1 MAKHWPLLLILV
13 GYLLVGGL
21 YAVQVPAWQAPDEP
35 AHYNYVRQLADGRLP
50 VMAPGDYD
58 QAFLDEIR
66 GARFAPR
73 YSVEAIEYEDW
84 QPPLYYLLLTPVY
97 LLTNGT
103 LLALRLVSLLLGAGV
118 IFLAYQTA
126 RLLFPQAEWVAWSTA
141 VFVAFIPQH
150 VAMLASVNNDSLS
163 ELLIALL
170 LYLTLR
176 WVTRD
181 GIRKLGDDR
190 RWLIGLG
197 LVLGLG
203 FLTKATVYL
212 MAPVLGVVLLWQ
224 YWRTWQRLFQA
235 GVLLF
240 APAFMLGAIWWVR
253 NIVVYGGLDILGKAA
268 HDAVVVGQPR
278 TVDWIGLYGLDG
290 TLLRFFQTTFNS
302 FWGQFGWMAVPMNQP
317 RAIYLLLLALV
328 VAAVLGLLLYRFTTT
343 QVPVQFR
350 SRLPV
355 LILWLVFLLTAAIH
369 VGYNVTFVQHQGR
382 YLFPGAHSHCPG
394 FFAGAGH
401 VAVAGGTA
409 VSKGTAVAGELLSAG
424 HGHSPG
430 PARPL
435 RPLPPHRPQPQR
447 LIT

>member
-1 MAKHWPLLLILV
+1 MVKRWPLLLILIS
-13 GYLLVGGL
+13 YLLVGGL
-21 YAVQVPAWQAPDEP
+21 YAAQVPDWQAPDEP
-35 AHYNYVRQLADGRLP
+35 AHYNYVRQLADGRFP
-50 VMAPGDYD
+50 IMAPGDYD
-58 QAFLDEIR
+58 QAYLDEIR
-66 GARFAPR
+66 EAKFAPQ
-73 YSVEAIEYEDW
+73 YAVEAIEYEDW
-84 QPPLYYLLLTPVY
+84 QPPLYYLLLTPIY
-97 LLTNGT
+97 LLTDGL

-212 MAPVLGVVLLWQ
+212 MAPVLGIVLLWQ

-253 NIVVYGGLDILGKAA
+253 NIVIYGGLDILGKAA
-268 HDAVVVGQPR
+268 HDSVVVGQPR
-278 TVDWIGLYGLDG
+278 TIDWIAQYGLNG
-290 TLLRFFQTTFNS
+290 TLQRFFQTTFNS

-317 RAIYLLLLALV
+317 RAIYILLLALV

-355 LILWLVFLLTAAIH
+355 LILWLVFLLTLTIH

-382 YLFPGAHSHCPG
+382 YLFPALIPIALG
-394 FFAGAGH
+394 FSLGL
-401 VAVAGGTA
+401 GTW
-409 VSKGTAVAGELLSAG
+409 LLLVER
-424 HGHSPG
+424 PFRRE
-430 PARPL
+430 RPL
-435 RPLPPHRPQPQR
+435 LVNLFPLGMGAALLLLDLFALFR
-447 LIT
+447 LIVPNLSVS

>member
-1 MAKHWPLLLILV
+1 MTKHWPLLLILV

-50 VMAPGDYD
+50 VMALGDYD
-58 QAFLDEIR
+58 QAYLDEIR
-66 GARFAPR
+66 GAQFAPR

-97 LLTNGT
+97 LVTDGA

-176 WVTRD
+176 WVTRY

-190 RWLIGLG
+190 CWLIGLG

-382 YLFPGAHSHCPG
+382 YLFPALIPIALG
-394 FFAGAGH
+394 FSLGLGTWLLLVERPFRRERPLLVNYFPLGL
-401 VAVAGGTA
+401 GTA
-409 VSKGTAVAGELLSAG
+409 LVLLDLFA
-424 HGHSPG
+424 
-430 PARPL
+430 L
-435 RPLPPHRPQPQR
+435 FR
-447 LIT
+447 LIVPNLSVS

>member
-1 MAKHWPLLLILV
+1 MTKHWPLLLILV

-50 VMAPGDYD
+50 VMALGDYD
-58 QAFLDEIR
+58 QAYLDEIR
-66 GARFAPR
+66 GAQFAPR

-97 LLTNGT
+97 LVTDGA

-212 MAPVLGVVLLWQ
+212 MALVLGVVLLWQ

-328 VAAVLGLLLYRFTTT
+328 VVAVLGLLLYRFTTI

-355 LILWLVFLLTAAIH
+355 FILWLVFLLTAAIH

-382 YLFPGAHSHCPG
+382 YLFPALIPIALG
-394 FFAGAGH
+394 FSLGLGTWLLLVERPFRRERPLLVNYFPLGL
-401 VAVAGGTA
+401 GTA
-409 VSKGTAVAGELLSAG
+409 LVLLDLFA
-424 HGHSPG
+424 
-430 PARPL
+430 L
-435 RPLPPHRPQPQR
+435 FR
-447 LIT
+447 LIVPNLSVS

>member
-13 GYLLVGGL
+13 SYLLVGGL
-21 YAVQVPAWQAPDEP
+21 YTAQVPPWQAPDEP
-35 AHYNYVRQLADGRLP
+35 AHYNYVRQLADGRFP
-50 VMAPGDYD
+50 IMAPGDYD
-58 QAFLDEIR
+58 QAYLDEIR
-66 GARFAPR
+66 EARFAPH

-84 QPPLYYLLLTPVY
+84 QPPLYYLLLTPIY
-97 LLTNGT
+97 LLTDGS

-190 RWLIGLG
+190 GWLIGLG

-212 MAPVLGVVLLWQ
+212 MAPVLAVVLLWQ
-224 YWRTWQRLFQA
+224 YWGTWQRLFQA

-240 APAFMLGAIWWVR
+240 APAFMLGAMWWVR
-253 NIVVYGGLDILGKAA
+253 NIVVYGGLDVLGKAA

-278 TVDWIGLYGLDG
+278 TVEWVSQYGLDG
-290 TLLRFFQTTFNS
+290 TVQRFFQTTFNS

-317 RAIYLLLLALV
+317 RAIYILLLALV
-328 VAAVLGLLLYRFTTT
+328 VAAVLGLLLYRFTTP

-355 LILWLVFLLTAAIH
+355 LILWLIFLLTAAIH

-382 YLFPGAHSHCPG
+382 YLFPALIPIALGISLGLGTWLLLVERPFRRERPLLVNYFPLG
-394 FFAGAGH
+394 M
-401 VAVAGGTA
+401 GTA
-409 VSKGTAVAGELLSAG
+409 LVLLDLFA
-424 HGHSPG
+424 
-430 PARPL
+430 L
-435 RPLPPHRPQPQR
+435 FR
-447 LIT
+447 LIVPNLSVS

>member
-1 MAKHWPLLLILV
+1 MTKHWPLLLILV

-50 VMAPGDYD
+50 VMALGDYD
-58 QAFLDEIR
+58 QAYLDEIR
-66 GARFAPR
+66 GAQFAPR

-97 LLTNGT
+97 LVTDGA

-176 WVTRD
+176 WVTRY

-382 YLFPGAHSHCPG
+382 YLFPALIPIALG
-394 FFAGAGH
+394 FSLGLGTWLLLVERPFRRERPLLVNYFPLGL
-401 VAVAGGTA
+401 GTA
-409 VSKGTAVAGELLSAG
+409 LVLLDLFA
-424 HGHSPG
+424 
-430 PARPL
+430 L
-435 RPLPPHRPQPQR
+435 FR
-447 LIT
+447 LIVPNLSVS

>member
-13 GYLLVGGL
+13 NYLLVGGL
-21 YAVQVPAWQAPDEP
+21 YAGQVPAWQAPDEP
-35 AHYNYVRQLADGRLP
+35 AHYNYVRQLADGRFP
-50 VMAPGDYD
+50 IMAPGDYD
-58 QAFLDEIR
+58 QTYLDEIR
-66 GARFAPR
+66 EAKFAPQ
-73 YSVEAIEYEDW
+73 YAIEAIEYEDW

-97 LLTNGT
+97 LLTNGS

-126 RLLFPQAEWVAWSTA
+126 RLLFPQAAWVAWSTA

-163 ELLIALL
+163 ELMIALL

-197 LVLGLG
+197 LVLGFG

-212 MAPVLGVVLLWQ
+212 MAPVLGIVLLWQ
-224 YWRTWQRLFQA
+224 YWRTWPRLFQA

-268 HDAVVVGQPR
+268 HDVVVVGQPR
-278 TVDWIGLYGLDG
+278 TIDWVARYGLDG
-290 TLLRFFQTTFNS
+290 TLQRFFQTTFNS

-355 LILWLVFLLTAAIH
+355 LILWLVFLLTLTIH

-382 YLFPGAHSHCPG
+382 YLFPALIPIALG
-394 FFAGAGH
+394 FSLGL
-401 VAVAGGTA
+401 GTW
-409 VSKGTAVAGELLSAG
+409 LLLVER
-424 HGHSPG
+424 PFRRE
-430 PARPL
+430 RPL
-435 RPLPPHRPQPQR
+435 LVNFFPLGMGAALVLLDLFALFR
-447 LIT
+447 LIVPNLSVS

>member
-1 MAKHWPLLLILV
+1 MAKHWPLLLILF

-35 AHYNYVRQLADGRLP
+35 AHYNYVRQLADGRFP
-50 VMAPGDYD
+50 VMALGDYD
-58 QAFLDEIR
+58 QAYLDEIR
-66 GARFAPR
+66 GARFAPH
-73 YSVEAIEYEDW
+73 YSLEAIEYEDW
-84 QPPLYYLLLTPVY
+84 QPPLYYLLLTPIY
-97 LLTNGT
+97 LLSDGT

-253 NIVVYGGLDILGKAA
+253 NIVVYGGLDVLGKAA
-268 HDAVVVGQPR
+268 HDAVVIGQPR

-290 TLLRFFQTTFNS
+290 TMQRFFQTTFNS

-328 VAAVLGLLLYRFTTT
+328 VVAVLGLLLYRFTTI

-382 YLFPGAHSHCPG
+382 YLFPALIPI
-394 FFAGAGH
+394 ALQLA
-401 VAVAGGTA
+401 
-409 VSKGTAVAGELLSAG
+409 EWLS
-424 HGHSPG
+424 
-430 PARPL
+430 
-435 RPLPPHRPQPQR
+435 
-447 LIT
+447 